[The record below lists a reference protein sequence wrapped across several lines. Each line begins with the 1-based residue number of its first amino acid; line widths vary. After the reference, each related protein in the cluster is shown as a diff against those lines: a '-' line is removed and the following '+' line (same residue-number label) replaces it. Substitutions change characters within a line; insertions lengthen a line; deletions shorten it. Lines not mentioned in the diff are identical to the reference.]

1 MQEVDSQAERVRAAM
16 RASLDKQRASVRRQA
31 ESARGIVPWAPPA
44 PVAAA
49 CAPIREPEMAR
60 LIGEAAQKNRVNPAL
75 VLEVAREESGFRP
88 CVISPKGAEGLM
100 QLMPST
106 QAQFEV
112 QDPFDA
118 KESLDAGTRLLKQ
131 LLERYSGD
139 VSLALSAYNAGASR
153 VDKAGGV
160 PKISET
166 KRYVIDVLS
175 RLPE

>member
-31 ESARGIVPWAPPA
+31 GSARASRVLWSGSKT
-44 PVAAA
+44 A
-49 CAPIREPEMAR
+49 CEPIRNPELGR
-60 LIGEAAQKNRVNPAL
+60 IVGEAAQKNKVSPAL

-88 CVISPKGAEGLM
+88 CAVSSKGAEGLM

-112 QDPFDA
+112 QDPFNA
-118 KESLDAGTRLLKQ
+118 KESLNVGTTLLKQ
-131 LLERYSGD
+131 LLERYHGD
-139 VSLALSAYNAGASR
+139 VALALSAYNAGASR

-166 KRYVIDVLS
+166 RQYVSDIVG